1 MSNELSDVEI
11 LSSLKVRH
19 EFSCLFVVCQIRQES
34 SSCSAKISVSF
45 VTIQVA
51 ITLCLVLE
59 HLVS

>member
-19 EFSCLFVVCQIRQES
+19 EFPCLFVVGQICQES

-45 VTIQVA
+45 VTIQMA
-51 ITLCLVLE
+51 IALRLILE